1 SSRISIS
8 ECNASVHDMDV
19 AAFPDLNLGVAVQQ
33 VNAGRIALPGQLL
46 HAALVR
52 WPVVDELV

>member
-1 SSRISIS
+1 M
-8 ECNASVHDMDV
+8 HDMDA

-33 VNAGRIALPGQLL
+33 VHAGRIALPGQLL